1 MTDIQTVPTREQ
13 VPAGDRWNVESIY
26 ASTADWEKD
35 FGEWTAKIPQYASFR
50 GTLGQGADAVKKCLD
65 FSFEM
70 DRISDK
76 LGTYASLRT
85 AEDAGNSEFQAL
97 LGKFMNAASRAAQEE
112 SFLSPELLAL
122 PEAQLAEYLDAPQL
136 AEYRLWLKR
145 LFEEKA
151 HTLSAAEER
160 LLAMQAE
167 MAQTPSKAFDQL
179 TDVDMKF
186 GTVTDHQG
194 QTIELSHASYSA
206 LLYGQNRDV
215 RRQVFTQYYEEFE
228 AHKNTLAAV
237 YSGSVH
243 QDIYYATAR
252 NFPTAREA
260 ALFDER
266 ISVGVYDQLVE
277 TVHRFL
283 PKLYEYFEIRRKI
296 MGIDEIH
303 MYDTYVPM
311 FQDAEVNIPWDEGVA
326 LVLEAV
332 KPLGENYVESMRR
345 GLTEDRW
352 CDRYENRGKYSG
364 AFSGGCYDTFPFIL
378 MNYRKDAL
386 DSVFTLAH
394 EGGHS
399 MHSYL
404 SRKTQPYIYG
414 NYKIFVA
421 EVASTFN
428 EQLLLHHLL
437 KAQPEKR
444 QRLNLINKAIDEI
457 RSTIFRQTMFAEYE
471 RDVHAAAEAGEPL
484 TLDFLLATYRKLL
497 ELYFGP
503 NFTIDECLPLEC
515 LRIPHFYNAFYVYK
529 YAIGLSAAIALSRRV
544 LNGGEAELADYLG
557 FLSGGCSKEP
567 LELLLGAGVDMRTPE
582 PVAAALEEFS
592 QLVDELK
599 TAE

>member
-1 MTDIQTVPTREQ
+1 MTTIQTVPSRDQ
-13 VPAGDRWNVESIY
+13 VPAEDRWNIESMY
-26 ASTADWEKD
+26 ASISEWEKD
-35 FGEWTAKIPQYASFR
+35 FSQWEAKITQYATFR
-50 GTLGQGADAVKKCLD
+50 GTLGQGPDALKKCLD
-65 FSFEM
+65 FSFAM
-70 DRISDK
+70 DRASEK
-76 LGTYASLRT
+76 LGTYAFLRV

-97 LGKFMNAASRAAQEE
+97 QGKFMNAASRAGQEE

-122 PEAQLAEYLDAPQL
+122 PDPRLAEYLDAPQL
-136 AEYRLWLKR
+136 AEYHLWLKR

-167 MAQTPSKAFDQL
+167 MAQTPSNAFDQL

-194 QTIELSHASYSA
+194 QTIELSHASYGA
-206 LLYGQNRDV
+206 LLYGKNRDV
-215 RRQVFTQYYEEFE
+215 RRTVFTQYYDEYD
-228 AHKNTLAAV
+228 AHKNTLAAI
-237 YSGSVH
+237 YAGSVQ
-243 QDIYYATAR
+243 QDIYYARAR

-266 ISVGVYDQLVE
+266 IPVSVYDRLVE
-277 TVHRFL
+277 TVHQFL
-283 PKLYEYFEIRRKI
+283 PKLYEYYEIRRKI
-296 MGIDEIH
+296 MGLDEIH
-303 MYDTYVPM
+303 MYDTYFPM
-311 FQDAEVNIPWDEGVA
+311 FQDAEVNIPWDEGVE

-332 KPLGENYVESMRR
+332 KPLGKEYVEIMRR
-345 GLTEDRW
+345 GLTQERW
-352 CDRYENRGKYSG
+352 CDRYENRGKDSG
-364 AFSGGCYDTFPFIL
+364 AFSSGCYDSFPFIL
-378 MNYRKDAL
+378 MNYREDAL

-399 MHSYL
+399 MHSYYT
-404 SRKTQPYIYG
+404 RKNQPFISG
-414 NYKIFVA
+414 DYKIFVA

-437 KAQPEKR
+437 KTQPEKR

-457 RSTIFRQTMFAEYE
+457 RSTIFRQAMFAEFE

-484 TLDFLLATYRKLL
+484 TLDFFLGTYRKLL

-515 LRIPHFYNAFYVYK
+515 LRIPHFYRAFYVYK
-529 YAIGLSAAIALSRRV
+529 YSIGLSAAIALSQRV
-544 LNGGEAELADYLG
+544 LHGGEAELADYLG
-557 FLSGGCSKEP
+557 FLAGGSSKEP
-567 LELLLGAGVDMRTPE
+567 LELLLGAGVDMRTPA

-592 QLVDELK
+592 RLVEELK
-599 TAE
+599 NFD